1 MSTFVLSEKQFF
13 GASCDAEQASIQ
25 KTTEVPKHNQISF
38 SGLQLELRWTP
49 LLRFFMTQHH

>member
-25 KTTEVPKHNQISF
+25 KPQKCQNITRSVSQDCSWN
-38 SGLQLELRWTP
+38 SGGP
-49 LLRFFMTQHH
+49 LY